1 MHKELL
7 LDLTKGRILVS
18 DALEVIM
25 DIDDVVNDIDFH
37 NWVKLEIDGYEK
49 IDRALIPDYRWVEA
63 DIILVGPNNSNDEIH
78 TVLEIPEEHYF
89 QLGYMPIKHSIA
101 TIENELLYNND
112 EYKKYPLTEFE
123 VQGFSIASYGWF
135 YKKGIEIQS
144 GYRRCLIKNLE
155 VVRNGVKDRL
165 IQQLTIK

>member
-1 MHKELL
+1 MQKELL
-7 LDLTKGRILVS
+7 AELIKGSISVT

-25 DIDDVVNDIDFH
+25 ENDDVVNDIDFH
-37 NWVKLEIDGYEK
+37 NWVKLEIDGFEK

-63 DIILVGPNNSNDEIH
+63 DIILVGANNSNEEIH

-89 QLGYMPIKHSIA
+89 HLGYMSIKHSIA
-101 TIENELLYNND
+101 IIENELLNGYED
-112 EYKKYPLTEFE
+112 YKKYPMTEFE

-135 YKKGIEIQS
+135 HKKGIEIQS
-144 GYRRCLIKNLE
+144 GYRRSLIKNLE